1 LQKFLSTY
9 GVLTF
14 QDACIWKRK
23 MKVFELDTLFYKI
36 TWLVKTFNILKKIF
50 PLKQNQVNLL
60 TF

>member
-1 LQKFLSTY
+1 
-9 GVLTF
+9 
-14 QDACIWKRK
+14 